1 MASLKVFAM
10 LAWPLTSG
18 AVPQIVAG
26 LPCMKATAPGGALPS
41 CPVTVAVNAMDWLR
55 LAGLALDVR
64 TVVVTW
70 LTAWVSAARPG
81 WKLAS
86 PL

>member
-1 MASLKVFAM
+1 MKVFAM
-10 LAWPLTSG
+10 LAWPFTSG
-18 AVPQIVAG
+18 AVPQIVGG
-26 LPCMKATAPGGALPS
+26 LPARKATAPVAALPS
-41 CPVTVAVNAMDWLR
+41 WPVTVAVNRMDWFT
-55 LAGLALDVR
+55 LAGFPLDAR
-64 TVVVTW
+64 AVVVAW